1 MSWWGTVE
9 KRAQETFSGRDGTRI
24 FVGDDVRVRNSQ
36 GIHSL
41 SRRDGRRKNGY
52 MQCNIF
58 NHNSNMRL
66 KKSSCSDHSTP
77 PTIPTIFAE
86 PVFDNAPED
95 LEDEDPAAVSEEE
108 AVPGEVED
116 ATVPR
121 DVEVEDPLEDAEDG
135 CPTDAEDVD
144 EVAPAASSVV

>member
-1 MSWWGTVE
+1 M
-9 KRAQETFSGRDGTRI
+9 
-24 FVGDDVRVRNSQ
+24 
-36 GIHSL
+36 
-41 SRRDGRRKNGY
+41 
-52 MQCNIF
+52 
-58 NHNSNMRL
+58 
-66 KKSSCSDHSTP
+66 
-77 PTIPTIFAE
+77 
-86 PVFDNAPED
+86 
-95 LEDEDPAAVSEEE
+95 EDEDPAAVSEEE